1 MKKCDS
7 DADPLERA
15 RGAHKSTPATD
26 SKYSSVVCLSRPEI
40 GETQIERRVFGARG
54 RVVLESTVSIEAE
67 AALFLQHSPPR
78 KQQCPRTLSN
88 FVVCRLMLRIP
99 RGETRLCAPTFFR
112 CSICTFVNKK
122 RFFFWQTSARL

>member
-67 AALFLQHSPPR
+67 AALFLQHSPPAEATMS
-78 KQQCPRTLSN
+78 KDVVQLCSVSFDASGSPRRN
-88 FVVCRLMLRIP
+88 AFMRANVFPM
-99 RGETRLCAPTFFR
+99 
-112 CSICTFVNKK
+112 
-122 RFFFWQTSARL
+122 